1 MSNASIK
8 CRSLTRKK
16 RKLRRGHIHV
26 TQTCRQKSV
35 ISTIKNKMN
44 SIDNTKNN
52 KNDDYNNNKT
62 IIVTIIIKLIVAIII
77 ITTTMIIMMITPI
90 IIMITVSQ
98 NN

>member
-16 RKLRRGHIHV
+16 KLTRGHIHV

-44 SIDNTKNN
+44 SIDNTKN
-52 KNDDYNNNKT
+52 KNDDYNNNKA
-62 IIVTIIIKLIVAIII
+62 IIVTIIIIKLIV
-77 ITTTMIIMMITPI
+77 T